1 MVTMAFPMSTEEF
14 FELDK
19 RLQEIFNQAP
29 VPPPRLVAVP
39 HEPPKTPAW
48 MAPSSPPPPLDRLPR
63 SPDGLY
69 LDQLPTDALREVYE
83 HVELPFVLKLTCH
96 ALRAA
101 GPLLTELALSH
112 IGKSSQR
119 FRWAYRAGCPFVW
132 NAKLAAK
139 LAYHG
144 CAGAL
149 MWAHKEGMPWDAE
162 ACSQAARGGHVDLL
176 SMLIKFHC
184 PFDVDEMAKGAC
196 YRGHVHVLEWLAY
209 WHKVNW
215 STEYTQTAARRG
227 HLETLK
233 WLREPGHAQS
243 RPPCPWTSRTVTNA
257 AVGGHLAVIQWATA
271 NGARMR
277 THAMVAAAEN
287 GHFELV
293 RWMRERN
300 VAMTERVCLA
310 AAGSGHLEILQYLRS
325 GPFPCPWD
333 AATSHAAAKHGHLR
347 VLRWAMEH
355 GCPVTFSTWTSA
367 ATWGRVHILRY
378 LRAGGHPLQNV
389 TSADLRDEGTT
400 GHFGLSHSLV
410 WMERM
415 RSPWQRVR
423 FVIQAR
429 GIVRYWQSCTKT
441 RRAALA

>member
-1 MVTMAFPMSTEEF
+1 MVTVAFRMNAQELS
-14 FELDK
+14 ELDQH
-19 RLQEIFNQAP
+19 LQELFGQAP

-39 HEPPKTPAW
+39 HEPPATPAW
-48 MAPSSPPPPLDRLPR
+48 MAPSLPPPLDRLLR

-69 LDQLPTDALREVYE
+69 LDQLPTDALCEVYK
-83 HVELPFVLKLTCH
+83 HVELPFVLKLACH
-96 ALRAA
+96 ALREA
-101 GPLLTELALSH
+101 GPKQTETTLSH

-119 FRWAYRAGCPFVW
+119 FQWAYRVGCPFVW
-132 NAKLAAK
+132 DAKLAAK
-139 LAYHG
+139 LACHG
-144 CAGAL
+144 CVGAL
-149 MWAHKEGMPWDAE
+149 MWAHKEGMRWDAE
-162 ACSQAARGGHVDLL
+162 VCTQAARGGHVDLVA
-176 SMLIKFHC
+176 MLIKFHC
-184 PFDVDEMAKGAC
+184 PFDVDDMATTAC
-196 YRGHVHVLEWLAY
+196 YHGQVNLLVWLST
-209 WHKVNW
+209 WHNVPW
-215 STEYTQTAARRG
+215 RTEYTQAAARYG

-233 WLREPGHAQS
+233 FLRSASSLS
-243 RPPCPWTSRTVTNA
+243 RPPCPWTSWTVTNA
-257 AVGGHLAVIQWATA
+257 AVGGHLAVIEWATA

-277 THAMVAAAEN
+277 SHAMVAAAEN

-300 VAMTERVCLA
+300 LVMVERVCSA
-310 AAGSGHLEILQYLRS
+310 AASNGHLEILQYLRS
-325 GPFPCPWD
+325 GQFPCPWD

-389 TSADLRDEGTT
+389 TCADLRDEGTT
-400 GHFGLSHSLV
+400 GHFGLNLSLA

-429 GIVRYWQSCTKT
+429 AIARYWQSRSKT
-441 RRAALA
+441 GSA